1 MPWNRCTDAW
11 MRGGPHHREE
21 EGTQAM
27 EWVQDPA
34 DHAATLIAGKV
45 RARVWQTAS
54 GTWAALISVR
64 GDATAAYSFATREA
78 AQAWCEAQVAERRK
92 PRP

>member
-1 MPWNRCTDAW
+1 
-11 MRGGPHHREE
+11 MRSAQRREE
-21 EGTQAM
+21 DETQDM

-34 DHAATLIAGKV
+34 DHAATLIHGEV
-45 RARVWQTAS
+45 RCRVWWAAN

-78 AQAWCEAQVAERRK
+78 AQAWCETQALECWK
-92 PRP
+92 PRA

>member
-1 MPWNRCTDAW
+1 
-11 MRGGPHHREE
+11 
-21 EGTQAM
+21 M

-34 DHAATLIAGKV
+34 DHAATLIAGEV
-45 RARVWQTAS
+45 RCRVWQTAS

-78 AQAWCEAQVAERRK
+78 AQAWCEAQVSERRK

>member
-1 MPWNRCTDAW
+1 MVGRVGCL
-11 MRGGPHHREE
+11 HHREE
-21 EGTQAM
+21 KGTQAM
-27 EWVQDPA
+27 EWVQDAA
-34 DHAATLIAGKV
+34 DHAATLIEGEV
-45 RARVWQTAS
+45 RCRVWRTAA

-78 AQAWCEAQVAERRK
+78 AQAWCEAQVAERCK

>member
-1 MPWNRCTDAW
+1 
-11 MRGGPHHREE
+11 MRSAQRREE
-21 EGTQAM
+21 DETQDM

-34 DHAATLIAGKV
+34 DHAATLIQGEV
-45 RARVWQTAS
+45 RCRVWRTAN

-78 AQAWCEAQVAERRK
+78 AQAWCETEVLERWK
-92 PRP
+92 PRA